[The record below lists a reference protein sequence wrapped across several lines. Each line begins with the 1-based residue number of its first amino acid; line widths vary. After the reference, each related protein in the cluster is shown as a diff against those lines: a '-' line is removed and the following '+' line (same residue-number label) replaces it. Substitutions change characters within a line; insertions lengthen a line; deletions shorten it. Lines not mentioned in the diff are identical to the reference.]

1 MNLDVVIMAAGKG
14 SRMHSATPKVLHRVA
29 GVTMLERVLNAA
41 IKLQPKRVAVVYHD
55 DEVLHSLKSY
65 TNIVMVKQNDT
76 LGTGHAAQLALK
88 QLTKLGAAKKVLILC
103 ADLPLLTTGS
113 LKSFCEQAK
122 ATDLAVCSF
131 FNPDPFGFGRV
142 VRDGQHHLSAI
153 VEQRDASAEIQAI
166 KEVNSG
172 VMVAKTEAL
181 LKLLPQLKTLNQ
193 QREYYLTDCVALAL
207 AQHYKVE
214 GFLAEQPS
222 DFQGVNDMVQLAYAE
237 RLVQQ
242 REVLALQQQGV
253 KVLDPA
259 RLDVRGIV
267 KVGRDVQLD
276 VDVVLEGEVE
286 LGNNV
291 QIGPFCHL
299 KNVKIKDNAVILAHC
314 DLEGAEIGNSCSIG
328 PFARLRPG
336 TCIASAAKVG
346 NFVEVKNSAIAAS
359 SKVSHLSYIGDSI
372 IGKEVNIGAG
382 TITCNYDGQVKH
394 QTRIGDKVFVGSN
407 SALVA
412 PVTIGASATIG
423 AGSVI
428 TEDVAPSSLAL
439 GRSRQV
445 AIAAWKQRTKRSK
458 KIKK

>member
-76 LGTGHAAQLALK
+76 LGTGYAAQLALK